1 MAFRAAAEGTTNAA
15 VLTYTAET
23 AEAKADTFTMPNGN
37 VVVSATFKSVF
48 GESTDKIA
56 LDAKDET
63 GKYLVQVK
71 ADGAIN
77 TDPAGEKPV
86 PEQFHTGKNVTPA
99 VELSYKGYKLTTA
112 DYTVTYANNKNIT
125 TSESQAKITLT
136 AKGDR
141 FTGTR
146 EILFDIKEDTR
157 KEFSAKKLKV
167 VFDNPD
173 KGGIRTDKASQ
184 AVYYLGKE
192 KEIEPKISLY
202 ATADDITDTTKAIS
216 PDLYKVYYQNNKK
229 IGKATLVVL
238 PTDQALNDP
247 NGYREGSITAN
258 FTIAKCPVNQG
269 NIFVTV
275 NAAANYYTGKKVE
288 PSVTVRYEYTE
299 QNGNKKTVTL
309 AKGTD
314 YTIACTNNVNANV
327 YKVLEKQ
334 EDGTEVEK
342 YIPINPNKVSTVKI
356 TGKGNFTGTR
366 TTVDLVG
373 PNNKPGTDK
382 FTFAIRPRD
391 LGGLDEEAITVAD
404 LAEKTSAQSLKIT
417 VKDGTKKVAASQYEI
432 TEIERTHDA
441 EGKRSEERRVG
452 KECL

>member
-1 MAFRAAAEGTTNAA
+1 M
-15 VLTYTAET
+15 
-23 AEAKADTFTMPNGN
+23 
-37 VVVSATFKSVF
+37 
-48 GESTDKIA
+48 
-56 LDAKDET
+56 
-63 GKYLVQVK
+63 
-71 ADGAIN
+71 
-77 TDPAGEKPV
+77 
-86 PEQFHTGKNVTPA
+86 
-99 VELSYKGYKLTTA
+99 
-112 DYTVTYANNKNIT
+112 
-125 TSESQAKITLT
+125 
-136 AKGDR
+136 
-141 FTGTR
+141 
-146 EILFDIKEDTR
+146 
-157 KEFSAKKLKV
+157 
-167 VFDNPD
+167 
-173 KGGIRTDKASQ
+173 
-184 AVYYLGKE
+184 
-192 KEIEPKISLY
+192 
-202 ATADDITDTTKAIS
+202 
-216 PDLYKVYYQNNKK
+216 
-229 IGKATLVVL
+229 
-238 PTDQALNDP
+238 
-247 NGYREGSITAN
+247 
-258 FTIAKCPVNQG
+258 
-269 NIFVTV
+269 TV

-441 EGKRSEERRVG
+441 EGKPLEPAQTVYSKSDGSGTAKVKDAGTYKVTIAGKAKSNYEGDVKKTFHVVDKDHLISNAKITVNGKFYYTGDPILLSTKSTQEGESRSACRTEQQKRRERWLLCRVHG
-452 KECL
+452 SQ